1 MNKETITCVDCGTI
15 FVSSTELELKTKS
28 CPKCIEKSQ
37 DEMLRIMFGEP
48 EEKSDNDR

>member
-1 MNKETITCVDCGTI
+1 MSNETLKCKDCGIT
-15 FVSSTELELKTKS
+15 FEGSTELELKWKS

-48 EEKSDNDR
+48 DEKSDDER